1 MKNRLRKKILYKL
14 AGSGTILTN
23 EQIFKL
29 DPTAGP
35 PPGYLSPSHLTPKG
49 IGIAQQ
55 VLSEHRPY
63 GYKLHFEDTVKGK
76 THYYIAKVEPHS
88 NATKGVSIYELKE
101 GQQPPVI
108 SSAPA
113 STSEES
119 KSNLGLQNLLLE
131 DGTTVAPQLP
141 ITQIDTSVR
150 SGKVEPEKGKFLE
163 QYKNLVGKDKDAFVI
178 DYVRKY
184 IDSLPMKKLKLQDPT
199 DPTKSIEVEVQPQ
212 YFSIEGYPVQV
223 SAAAAEIIANILRAK
238 SGKGYSLPTQEVVR
252 ALYEG
257 KSDPSQNPVF
267 LPFKWKSLPKT
278 NDALQYLDHTQTV
291 AQQLSQVNPNQF
303 VVGLMKEKTLPHQ
316 GSNLHS
322 IGLLSPVQKNVTT
335 PDGKKVT
342 VLELFNL
349 FSKLTPSDPNYNA
362 YKALVGAHSKDLKM
376 IQDYQGSTGHDKY
389 YVDYSEGTRLMG
401 DIYLNG
407 EVLSFEQLQ
416 QKAQQDPAK
425 YGPYYNMIAGG
436 RNYSSY
442 LPSKNVTA
450 SNYTY
455 NKIRMLDRYEGLS
468 SILIKKT

>member
-1 MKNRLRKKILYKL
+1 MKNRLRKKIFLKL
-14 AGSGTILTN
+14 AGSTMLTTD
-23 EQIFKL
+23 QTLKL
-29 DPTAGP
+29 DPTTGP
-35 PPGYLSPSHLTPKG
+35 PPGYSSPMHLTPKG
-49 IGIAQQ
+49 VAIAQK

-76 THYYIAKVEPHS
+76 TYHYIAKVEPHS

-101 GQQPPVI
+101 DQPTPVF
-108 SSAPA
+108 SLAP
-113 STSEES
+113 EEL
-119 KSNLGLQNLLLE
+119 KPNLGLKNLLLE
-131 DGTTVAPQLP
+131 DDTTSSGVASLP
-141 ITQIDTSVR
+141 VTQIDTSVR

-223 SAAAAEIIANILRAK
+223 SAAAAEIIANILRDK

-278 NDALQYLDHTQTV
+278 NDTLQYLDHTQTV
-291 AQQLSQVNPNQF
+291 AQQLSQLNPNQF

-322 IGLLSPVQKNVTT
+322 IGLLSPIQKNVTT
-335 PDGKKVT
+335 PDGKKVS

-362 YKALVGAHSKDLKM
+362 YKALVDAHSKDLKM

-389 YVDYSEGTRLMG
+389 YADYSEGTRLMG

-436 RNYSSY
+436 KNYSSY

-455 NKIRMLDRYEGLS
+455 NKIRMFDRYERLS
-468 SILIKKT
+468 AILLKKT